1 MTDIQ
6 ISNTELDSGNWVN
19 MKGVT
24 FTPGYKKHNEAIPLD
39 GVSTAALPEG
49 DRIGVDVPQITIRG
63 VINVD
68 DFAST
73 AELWSETPST
83 LSSTSE
89 DGSSNTSAITLG
101 YLNALWRGLVGET
114 KLQIYLGNPSSQKQ
128 WKNWDNSSTTIY
140 VVVDDINPVPSQDSD
155 GLHFIDYTIVCREVQ
170 ADGTYT
176 S

>member
-6 ISNTELDSGNWVN
+6 ISNTLIDSGNWIN
-19 MKGVT
+19 MKGVS
-24 FTPGYKKHNEAIPLD
+24 FTPSYKKHNEAIPLD

-49 DRIGVDVPQITIRG
+49 DRIGVDVPQFTIRG
-63 VINVD
+63 IINVD

-73 AELWSETPST
+73 AELWSETPSA

-89 DGSSNTSAITLG
+89 DGVSNTNAMTLG
-101 YLNALWRGLVGET
+101 YLNSLWREMSGET
-114 KLQIYLGNPSSQKQ
+114 KIMIYLGNPSSQKT
-128 WKNWDNSSTTIY
+128 WKNWNNTSDEIY

-155 GLHFIDYTIVCREVQ
+155 GLHFINYTIVCKEVQ

>member
-6 ISNTELDSGNWVN
+6 ITNSVVDPGNWIN
-19 MKGVT
+19 MKGVS

-39 GVSTAALPEG
+39 GISTAAIPEG
-49 DRIGVDVPQITIRG
+49 DRIGVDVPVITIRG
-63 VINVD
+63 IINVD

-89 DGSSNTSAITLG
+89 DGITNASTITLG
-101 YLNALWRGLVGET
+101 YLNALWRNLSGQT
-114 KLQIYLGNPSSQKQ
+114 KLSIYLGNPSSQKQ
-128 WKNWDNSSTTIY
+128 WKNWNNTSTELY
-140 VVVDDINPVPSQDSD
+140 VVVDDINPIPSQDSQ

-170 ADGTYT
+170 ADGTYIN
-176 S
+176 